1 MAEGKIRVKFEAK
14 DAPELI
20 AAVKSLNRETKR
32 LAGSTRQYE
41 ATGQRAAR
49 SGKSQAMA
57 FGALGGTLSVLRS
70 KFLLYGFAI
79 QQVSSLLVGATKR
92 AGQFASIKVAF
103 DDLTDSAGFSAD
115 AMVELNDAV
124 DGTVSKMDLMK
135 QANNAMLLGIF
146 DSSEQ
151 MAEMFD
157 IAQRLGKALGQDT
170 VQSVESLVTGLGRQS
185 KLMLDNLGIVF
196 NVENAYRD
204 YAGQIGKT
212 VDELDDVERKQA
224 CVNTAVAKAKEL
236 VSDLSDETFDL
247 VDAINL
253 WKSATANF
261 LTETAP
267 NFLTWLGQAVGK
279 FASLGAGASLMDKKM
294 QQLRDTTED
303 ANDVG
308 SGFGEVWNPEQLNAL
323 APKIDEVSTAISVWN
338 PILTSTRAKL
348 EEIQEEGLFNV
359 FSPPD
364 EVLHGLLKFE
374 SLITSTE
381 KSSKEL
387 TKETYNLARA
397 SMYQAGQFEN
407 SREAMANAMSG
418 VIRKYIQEAMAAYIA
433 DAFAKFGLLGAV
445 VAAGASSIVGGVFA
459 RNIQHL
465 TNALTIPEME
475 QGGLIGGNRHSQG
488 GTMINAERG
497 EFVMSRNAVNAI
509 GVENLNNMNQGSSG
523 GGGVTV
529 NINGGLITPEFVE
542 NDLAEAIREGARR
555 GADFGIS

>member
-157 IAQRLGKALGQDT
+157 ITQRLGKALGQDT

-224 CVNTAVAKAKEL
+224 FVNTAVAKAKEL

-348 EEIQEEGLFNV
+348 EELQEEGLFNV

-475 QGGLIGGNRHSQG
+475 QGGLIGGN
-488 GTMINAERG
+488 
-497 EFVMSRNAVNAI
+497 
-509 GVENLNNMNQGSSG
+509 
-523 GGGVTV
+523 
-529 NINGGLITPEFVE
+529 
-542 NDLAEAIREGARR
+542 
-555 GADFGIS
+555 

>member
-224 CVNTAVAKAKEL
+224 FVNTAVAKAKEL

-303 ANDVG
+303 ANDAG
-308 SGFGEVWNPEQLNAL
+308 SDFGEVWNPEQLNAL